1 MRVSSTG
8 EAFRRK
14 GVEADAS
21 LTPHERVVRAL
32 KLGDDDAE
40 AFRRARGIPRAA
52 AEAELA
58 SRRRAGRLPSRVAG
72 SG

>member
-1 MRVSSTG
+1 MTSIG
-8 EAFRRK
+8 DEFRRR
-14 GVEADAS
+14 GTEADDL
-21 LTPHERVVRAL
+21 LTPAERVRRAL
-32 KLGDDDAE
+32 RLGDDDAE
-40 AFRRARGIPRAA
+40 AFRRARGITRSA

>member
-1 MRVSSTG
+1 MSSVSDG
-8 EAFRRK
+8 FRRK
-14 GVEADAS
+14 GVEADAT
-21 LTPHERVVRAL
+21 LTPGERVLRAL

-40 AFRRARGIPRAA
+40 SFRRARGIPRAA

>member
-1 MRVSSTG
+1 VSSIG
-8 EAFRRK
+8 DAFRRK
-14 GVEADAS
+14 GVEADDA
-21 LTPHERVVRAL
+21 LTPGERVLRAL

-58 SRRRAGRLPSRVAG
+58 SRRRSGRLHSRVAG
-72 SG
+72 S